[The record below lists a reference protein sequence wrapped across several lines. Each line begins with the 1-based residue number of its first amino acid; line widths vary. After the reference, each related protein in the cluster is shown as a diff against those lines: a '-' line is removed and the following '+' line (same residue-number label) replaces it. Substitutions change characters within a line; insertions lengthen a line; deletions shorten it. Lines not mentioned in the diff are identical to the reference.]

1 MLWIVAIMICGMA
14 VGWLLRGR
22 FSKAVE
28 RAINVLIWLLLFLLG
43 VEVGGNKR
51 IVNGIATLGLE
62 ALLLAMAGCAGS
74 ALLAWA
80 LWRWSQRRKGGR
92 S

>member
-1 MLWIVAIMICGMA
+1 MLWVVAIMLCGMGA
-14 VGWLLRGR
+14 GWLLGGR
-22 FSKAVE
+22 WSKAVG

-51 IVNGIATLGLE
+51 IVEGIATLGLE
-62 ALLLAMAGCAGS
+62 ALLLALAGCAGS
-74 ALLAWA
+74 AVLAWA
-80 LWRWSQRRKGGR
+80 LWRWSRRGKGGP